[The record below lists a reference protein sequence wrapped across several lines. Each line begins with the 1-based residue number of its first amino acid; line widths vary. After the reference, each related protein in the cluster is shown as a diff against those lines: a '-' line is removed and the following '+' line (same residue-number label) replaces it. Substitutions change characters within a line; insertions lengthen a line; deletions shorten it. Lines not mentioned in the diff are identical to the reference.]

1 MGAISDAQ
9 VSPKLDFQK
18 PKSAHTDLRPDRVGK
33 RLLQCHLP
41 EALSTE
47 MRVLAARQKTT
58 VTALIEEAIAE
69 SVREVSAYVIKSCLH
84 SGMKA

>member
-1 MGAISDAQ
+1 MMVEEYHAMPKSP
-9 VSPKLDFQK
+9 PKLDFQK

-47 MRVLAARQKTT
+47 MRVLAARQQTT
-58 VTALIEEAIAE
+58 ATALIEEAITDLFAKYQHT
-69 SVREVSAYVIKSCLH
+69 S
-84 SGMKA
+84 

>member
-1 MGAISDAQ
+1 MMVEEEHAMPKSP
-9 VSPKLDFQK
+9 PKLSFQK
-18 PKSAHTDLRPDRVGK
+18 PKAPQAEPRPDRVGK

-58 VTALIEEAIAE
+58 VTALIEEAITDLFAK
-69 SVREVSAYVIKSCLH
+69 YQH
-84 SGMKA
+84 TP

>member
-1 MGAISDAQ
+1 MMVEEYHAMPKSP
-9 VSPKLDFQK
+9 PKLDFQK
-18 PKSAHTDLRPDRVGK
+18 PKTPYADLRPDRVGK

-58 VTALIEEAIAE
+58 VTALIEEAITDLFAK
-69 SVREVSAYVIKSCLH
+69 YQH
-84 SGMKA
+84 TP